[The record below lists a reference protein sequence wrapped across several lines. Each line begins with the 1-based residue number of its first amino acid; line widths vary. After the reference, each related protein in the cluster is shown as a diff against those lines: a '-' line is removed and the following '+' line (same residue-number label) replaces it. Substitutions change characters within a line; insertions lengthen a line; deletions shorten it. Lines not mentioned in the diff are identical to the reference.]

1 MKILPKIDDLK
12 RCSGS
17 AVEMLEAG
25 GPGCLEFVSKKP
37 CRVMCRAKVTGKRK
51 TFFGTNGDC
60 AIPNSELHD
69 SALPA
74 KSLTDNLSACLT
86 A

>member
-1 MKILPKIDDLK
+1 MKILPKIEELK

-17 AVEMLEAG
+17 AVENIGSGRPRLPSIRLE
-25 GPGCLEFVSKKP
+25 KP
-37 CRVMCRAKVTGKRK
+37 CRVMCRAKVTGERK
-51 TFFGTNGDC
+51 TFFGTKGNC
-60 AIPNSELHD
+60 PVSNSEFHD

-74 KSLTDNLSACLT
+74 KSLTDNLSACLS